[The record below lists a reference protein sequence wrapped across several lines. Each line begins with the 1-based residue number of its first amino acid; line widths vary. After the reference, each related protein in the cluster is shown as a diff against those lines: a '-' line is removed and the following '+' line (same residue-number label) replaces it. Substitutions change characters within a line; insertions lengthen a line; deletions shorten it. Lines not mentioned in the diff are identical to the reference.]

1 MITIFIVTQ
10 LRMKV
15 YGLVRA
21 ERGCNPRRSDT
32 KGEKMS
38 KRQRQIV
45 NRTCPSIEKGVYYLR
60 KSSCEP
66 ILSPSNL
73 EAELKRRKE
82 LSDNKTELER
92 RLKALKSGGR

>member
-1 MITIFIVTQ
+1 MGWLGRKEGATLGV
-10 LRMKV
+10 
-15 YGLVRA
+15 
-21 ERGCNPRRSDT
+21 SDT
-32 KGEKMS
+32 KGEKMR

-82 LSDNKTELER
+82 LSDKKTELER
-92 RLKALKSGGR
+92 RLKALKSGGP